1 VFTSLADG
9 VVDRQFSSSINLV
22 GKNVTGYGEVQN
34 ENFLFLLENFAGMA
48 PPINQI
54 QGQVWYDN
62 SLDTLKLK
70 VYNGYSWDTLITSIT
85 TATTP
90 ASTVAGLWYDTT
102 KDQLFLG
109 TGSGTNWSLLGP
121 ESIPGFKKTKFE
133 SSVLLDTNSRTH
145 SSIKLFNDGKLLG
158 VITTSSFGVKNTQD
172 VYTASIRTVVAG
184 INLAPG
190 IGLQTNYI
198 SAGATTSTGTLVGN
212 WSVNSLTAANTV
224 TTSVLSVSSYG
235 YMPTLFSDL
244 TSSGEVVTT
253 KLSTG
258 DAATTGTIKGT
269 WSLSAGSKLTSTYAD
284 LAENYTADDTYGPG
298 TVVEFGGTAETT
310 ICQTDMSTAVAGI
323 ISTAPA
329 YLMNDHHLQE
339 EHVYPIALSGR
350 VPCHVKG
357 TIKKGDLLVSGAGG
371 FARADTNPKVGT
383 VIAKAMEDYDS
394 TDVGQIEVMVW
405 RG

>member
-1 VFTSLADG
+1 MPYTINHFNGSVFTSLADG

-70 VYNGYSWDTLITSIT
+70 VYNGYSWDPLTVTLTTS
-85 TATTP
+85 TAP
-90 ASTVAGLWYDTT
+90 VSTVAGLWYDTT
-102 KDQLFLG
+102 KNQLFLG
-109 TGSGTNWSLLGP
+109 TGSGTNWTLLGP
-121 ESIPGFKKTKFE
+121 ESIVGFGKTKFE
-133 SSVLLDTNSRTH
+133 SGTLLDTNSVVH
-145 SSIKLFNDGKLLG
+145 SSIRLFNDGKLLG
-158 VITTSSFGVKNTQD
+158 AITTSSFSVKSTQD
-172 VYTASIRTVVAG
+172 VYTASIRTTVAG

-198 SAGATTSTGTLVGN
+198 SAGATTSTGTLVGK
-212 WSVNSLTAANTV
+212 WAVNELT
-224 TTSVLSVSSYG
+224 
-235 YMPTLFSDL
+235 
-244 TSSGEVVTT
+244 EVVTT
-253 KLSTG
+253 KISTG
-258 DAATTGTIKGT
+258 ATTSTGILTGY

-284 LAENYTADDTYGPG
+284 LAENYTADATYGPG

-339 EHVYPIALSGR
+339 EYVYPIALSGR

>member
-1 VFTSLADG
+1 MPYTINHFDGSVFTSLADG

-54 QGQVWYDN
+54 QGQIWYDTN
-62 SLDTLKLK
+62 LDTLKLK
-70 VYNGYSWDTLITSIT
+70 VYNGYSWDPLTVTLT

-90 ASTVAGLWYDTT
+90 VSTVAGLWYDTT

-109 TGSGTNWSLLGP
+109 TGSGTNWTLLGP
-121 ESIPGFKKTKFE
+121 ESIVGFGKTKFE
-133 SSVLLDTNSRTH
+133 SGTLLDTGSRVH
-145 SSIKLFNDGKLLG
+145 SSIRLFNNGKLLG
-158 VITTSSFGVKNTQD
+158 AITTSSFSVKSTQD
-172 VYTASIRTVVAG
+172 VYTASIRTTVAG

-190 IGLQTNYI
+190 IGIQTNYI
-198 SAGATTSTGTLVGN
+198 SAGSTTSTGTLVGH
-212 WSVNSLTAANTV
+212 WTVDSLT
-224 TTSVLSVSSYG
+224 
-235 YMPTLFSDL
+235 
-244 TSSGEVVTT
+244 EVVTT
-253 KLSTG
+253 KVSAGASTSTG
-258 DAATTGTIKGT
+258 TLTGN
-269 WSLSAGSKLTSTYAD
+269 WSLTAGSRLTSTYAD
-284 LAENYTADDTYGPG
+284 LAENYTADATYGPG
-298 TVVEFGGTAETT
+298 TVLEFGGTAETT
-310 ICQTDMSTAVAGI
+310 LCQTDMSTAVAGI

-329 YLMNDHHLQE
+329 YLMNDHLQE

-350 VPCHVKG
+350 VPCFVQG
-357 TIKKGDLLVSGAGG
+357 TIKKGDLLVSSIGG
-371 FARADTNPKVGT
+371 VARADTNPKVGT

>member
-1 VFTSLADG
+1 MPYTINHFNGSVFTSLADG

-70 VYNGYSWDTLITSIT
+70 VYNGYSWDPLTVTLTTS
-85 TATTP
+85 TAP

-102 KDQLFLG
+102 KNQLFLG
-109 TGSGTNWSLLGP
+109 TGSGTNWTLLGP
-121 ESIPGFKKTKFE
+121 ESIVGFGKTKFE
-133 SSVLLDTNSRTH
+133 SGILLDNNSGVH
-145 SSIKLFNDGKLLG
+145 SSIRLFNDGKLLG
-158 VITTSSFGVKNTQD
+158 AITTSSFSVKSTQD
-172 VYTASIRTVVAG
+172 VYTASIRTAVAG

-212 WSVNSLTAANTV
+212 WTVDSLT
-224 TTSVLSVSSYG
+224 
-235 YMPTLFSDL
+235 
-244 TSSGEVVTT
+244 EVVTT
-253 KLSTG
+253 KISTG
-258 DAATTGTIKGT
+258 ATTSTGVLTGY

-310 ICQTDMSTAVAGI
+310 LCQTDMSTAVAGI